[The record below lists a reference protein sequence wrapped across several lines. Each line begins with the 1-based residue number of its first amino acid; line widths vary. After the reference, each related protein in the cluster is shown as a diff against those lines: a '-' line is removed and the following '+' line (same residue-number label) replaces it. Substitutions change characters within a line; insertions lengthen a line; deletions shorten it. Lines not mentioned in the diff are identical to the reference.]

1 MPINSTL
8 INMKKKLLLLA
19 MLIGAA
25 FTTYAQNDD
34 SSPKIGVG
42 FSIGAAVGSNAAY
55 YPVASGVHVKFE
67 YPVNSSPLSITLSAG
82 YTFYVSSDGYNY
94 NSDGYGDSYSSG
106 SLLSFVPVTVGAKY
120 YVANKL
126 YLEGDVG
133 ASFNLNSSDENGK
146 PISSVSPI
154 AAPYVGYTIP
164 FGSTRASVDLSLGY
178 EASPQTGGGYN
189 QALFKATFNFGL
201 Q

>member
-1 MPINSTL
+1 VSKINL
-8 INMKKKLLLLA
+8 INLKKKLLLLA
-19 MLIGAA
+19 ILTSAA
-25 FTTYAQNDD
+25 FTTYAQNEDP
-34 SSPKIGVG
+34 SPKLGVG
-42 FSIGAAVGSNAAY
+42 FSIGAAVGSNSAY
-55 YPVASGVHVKFE
+55 YPVASGVHFKFE
-67 YPVNSSPLSITLSAG
+67 YPVNSTPLSITFSAG
-82 YTFYVSSDGYNY
+82 YTFYVSSNGYNY
-94 NSDGYGDSYSSG
+94 STDGYGDSYSNG

-146 PISSVSPI
+146 PISGVSPI
-154 AAPYVGYTIP
+154 VAPYIGYTIP
-164 FGSTRASVDLSLGY
+164 FGATRASVDLSLGY

-201 Q
+201 R